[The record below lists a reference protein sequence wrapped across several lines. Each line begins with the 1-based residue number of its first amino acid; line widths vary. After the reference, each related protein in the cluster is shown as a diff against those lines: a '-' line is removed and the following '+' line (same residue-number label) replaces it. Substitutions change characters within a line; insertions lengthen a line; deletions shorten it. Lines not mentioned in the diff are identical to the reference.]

1 MTPDSQCSRILAHL
15 QGGNSIT
22 GLEALLLFGCIHLPR
37 RIKDLREI
45 GHDIHSQMIV
55 LPNGKRVAEY
65 RLIKCAEV

>member
-1 MTPDSQCSRILAHL
+1 MKPDSQCSRILAHL

-22 GLEALLLFGCIHLPR
+22 GLEALHLFGCIHLPR
-37 RIKDLREI
+37 RIKDLREN
-45 GHDIHSQMIV
+45 GHDISSQMVV